1 MKNSRS
7 ILFRAE
13 IRVYLSSGDSFEL
26 AERISKVLSDKIYPL
41 INEIGLS
48 MKSETFDQYE
58 NEICEMNGC
67 RQPVI
72 SFQFE
77 NHVPTLDI
85 SVDYTLFLRSLA
97 RLMDARYPD
106 VRVCYEPDKSA
117 LYPSGPHPENGEE

>member
-48 MKSETFDQYE
+48 MKSETFD
-58 NEICEMNGC
+58 
-67 RQPVI
+67 
-72 SFQFE
+72 
-77 NHVPTLDI
+77 
-85 SVDYTLFLRSLA
+85 
-97 RLMDARYPD
+97 
-106 VRVCYEPDKSA
+106 
-117 LYPSGPHPENGEE
+117 